1 MSTNSLPAVMN
12 GGSSPALTPSLSGG
26 VLAIEQAMEG
36 LKAIR
41 TFVKAELKPGL
52 DYGKIP
58 GTGEKPT
65 LLLPGAQKATMYF
78 NAWPRHTIDRVEL
91 GDGHLEVMVTTHLVN
106 RATERVIAEGVG
118 SCSTLEKKYRYRNG
132 GRICPSCG
140 GEFIIK
146 GREEYGGGFICFAK
160 KGGCGAKY
168 QDGDPA
174 IESQHVGQIPNPDIH
189 DVRNTV
195 LKMAKKRADVDAAMS
210 LGCLSELFTQDLE
223 DTYDL
228 PVRVSPW
235 DEPERTQTAHGEA
248 PAAKPSGKPPTIGKG
263 KAKDERTAFEV
274 VRDGC
279 DAIARDFRSEF
290 PDGLW
295 DLSNQQ
301 VERHLLKFATNKSTE
316 GMSNEQVRAALFDA
330 YEGPKHN
337 AIRKELKTYLE
348 GKFTAARKAAVGA
361 AIDNAGQ
368 ASTEA
373 SETDDD
379 SDPEMSIDERAPDGH
394 QIGD

>member
-1 MSTNSLPAVMN
+1 MSTANLPAVPCN
-12 GGSSPALTPSLSGG
+12 ALTSAPAQLNRG
-26 VLAIEQAMEG
+26 VESVKEAIDS

-41 TFVKAELKPGL
+41 TFVNQELKSGVDFGL
-52 DYGKIP
+52 IP
-58 GTGEKPT
+58 GTGDKPT
-65 LLLPGAQKATMYF
+65 LLKPGAEKIALYYQTRISYA
-78 NAWPRHTIDRVEL
+78 IDRMEL
-91 GDGHLEVMVTTHLVN
+91 SDGHIEFQVRCDLLARSTG
-106 RATERVIAEGVG
+106 ATAAEGYG
-118 SCSTLEKKYRYRNG
+118 SCCTMESKYRWRKAE
-132 GRICPSCG
+132 RLCPHCG
-140 GEFIIK
+140 QPAVIK
-146 GREEYGGGFICFAK
+146 GRVEYGGGWLCFDK
-160 KGGCGAKY
+160 KGGCKAKF

-174 IESQHVGQIPNPDIH
+174 IESQQTGRIENPDVW
-189 DVRNTV
+189 DSRNTCLKIALKRSLVSAV
-195 LKMAKKRADVDAAMS
+195 LS
-210 LGCLSELFTQDLE
+210 LGSLSELYTQDIE

-228 PVRVSPW
+228 SPTGQ
-235 DEPERTQTAHGEA
+235 ERTQTAHGEA